1 MNQLR
6 QPFSELSPEVY
17 KGLVQAS
24 IALEKSELGSA
35 LVELVYLRVSQI
47 NGCAFCLEKHSQ
59 ALRKGGMAQSK
70 LDALAGWRVSAH
82 FTPAERAALAWAE
95 SVTDIAVSHAEDDV
109 YLPLREHFT
118 PRQISDLTLAISL
131 MNAFNRL
138 AVAMRL

>member
-1 MNQLR
+1 MSQLR

-82 FTPAERAALAWAE
+82 FTPGERAALAWAE
-95 SVTDIAVSHAEDDV
+95 SVTDV

>member
-24 IALEKSELGSA
+24 IALEKSELGNA

-59 ALRKGGMAQSK
+59 ALR
-70 LDALAGWRVSAH
+70 
-82 FTPAERAALAWAE
+82 
-95 SVTDIAVSHAEDDV
+95 
-109 YLPLREHFT
+109 EHFT
-118 PRQISDLTLAISL
+118 PRQISDLTFAVSL

>member
-1 MNQLR
+1 MSQLR

-24 IALEKSELGSA
+24 IALEKSE

-82 FTPAERAALAWAE
+82 FTPGERAALAWAE
-95 SVTDIAVSHAEDDV
+95 SVTDIAASHAEDDV